1 MVQAYVYNHM
11 QQTACHAGQQQQ
23 PGLAHGGRLPE
34 TDGAKSKTGKTVR
47 SLENAYH
54 TGAPYRCVHDKA
66 LYKSMFTFTFTF
78 TQTAVSHRSR
88 IRILRIF
95 FILRNIFSVEKIRN
109 FANHRCL

>member
-47 SLENAYH
+47 SLENSCH
-54 TGAPYRCVHDKA
+54 T
-66 LYKSMFTFTFTF
+66 
-78 TQTAVSHRSR
+78 
-88 IRILRIF
+88 
-95 FILRNIFSVEKIRN
+95 
-109 FANHRCL
+109 